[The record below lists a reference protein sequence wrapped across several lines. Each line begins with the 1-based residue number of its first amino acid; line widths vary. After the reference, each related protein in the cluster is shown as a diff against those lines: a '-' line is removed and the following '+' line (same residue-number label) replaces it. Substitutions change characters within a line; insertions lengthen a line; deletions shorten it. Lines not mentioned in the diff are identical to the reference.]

1 MRVFDKDHALR
12 IQLPED
18 VPLAE
23 PVGKPPPLRL
33 YARMGLFRADNAAQ
47 MLVGKVFGRQIDE
60 FSIHGRLF
68 NGMSGRHA
76 LR

>member
-1 MRVFDKDHALR
+1 METEKKR
-12 IQLPED
+12 IEYTNGEIVVVWQPHL
-18 VPLAE
+18 
-23 PVGKPPPLRL
+23 
-33 YARMGLFRADNAAQ
+33 LFRADNAAQ

>member
-1 MRVFDKDHALR
+1 
-12 IQLPED
+12 
-18 VPLAE
+18 
-23 PVGKPPPLRL
+23 
-33 YARMGLFRADNAAQ
+33 MGLFRADNAAQ
-47 MLVGKVFGRQIDE
+47 MLVGKVLGRQIDE